1 MPLFRPS
8 KSESR
13 AKQTDSCEVLRGTD
27 SWPESE
33 SSGSML
39 HTAFAYLLTLISDA
53 LRPAAQFYLL
63 PGLDDQVID
72 LGEVSLDT
80 RIDVPVELLN
90 SGSETL
96 TVVSVTVAEVLAA
109 KLRHGHSCCA
119 RKHGDETES
128 STDQWWPM

>member
-1 MPLFRPS
+1 
-8 KSESR
+8 
-13 AKQTDSCEVLRGTD
+13 
-27 SWPESE
+27 
-33 SSGSML
+33 ML

-90 SGSETL
+90 SGPDTL
-96 TVVSVTVAEVLAA
+96 TVIAVTVAEVLAA
-109 KLRHGHSCCA
+109 KR
-119 RKHGDETES
+119 RT
-128 STDQWWPM
+128 

>member
-1 MPLFRPS
+1 
-8 KSESR
+8 
-13 AKQTDSCEVLRGTD
+13 
-27 SWPESE
+27 
-33 SSGSML
+33 ML
-39 HTAFAYLLTLISDA
+39 HAAFACRLLLFVDA
-53 LRPAAQFYLL
+53 LTPAAQFSLL

-72 LGEVSLDT
+72 LGELSLDT

-119 RKHGDETES
+119 RRHGVKIQS
-128 STDQWWPM
+128 STDQC